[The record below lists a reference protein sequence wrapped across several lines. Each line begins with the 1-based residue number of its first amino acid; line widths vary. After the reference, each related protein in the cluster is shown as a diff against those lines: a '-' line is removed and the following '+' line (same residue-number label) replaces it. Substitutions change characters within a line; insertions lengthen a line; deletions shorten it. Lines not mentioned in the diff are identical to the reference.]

1 MNGFCLSF
9 HSLSCHS
16 SIQLLK
22 EISLPFHFSAMILSR
37 TVQECTGE
45 GSSATPN
52 TWGSTQNTHSC
63 ILHTLKVLIASNWI
77 DTKHHSMNEKS
88 IPSCNN
94 HFKALFDVSAST
106 ANKEEKPAQKRYF
119 IHAKK
124 KGKIQMFFKVISP
137 QRLLDSQLVPWKII
151 FQ

>member
-22 EISLPFHFSAMILSR
+22 EISLSFHFLAMILSR

-45 GSSATPN
+45 GSSATHT
-52 TWGSTQNTHSC
+52 TWGSTQNTYDC
-63 ILHTLKVLIASNWI
+63 ILHTLKVLMASNWI

-106 ANKEEKPAQKRYF
+106 ANKEEKPAQKKVLYTY
-119 IHAKK
+119 KK
-124 KGKIQMFFKVISP
+124 KVRSKCSLKLFLHRDYLIHG
-137 QRLLDSQLVPWKII
+137 
-151 FQ
+151 